1 MTSPVFEPLRDR
13 LRQESP
19 VDLII
24 DDGSHT
30 LADQVAGVRALW
42 CSLRVGGVYVVEDL
56 QDERAV
62 EWFRREG
69 WTIEDFRGIAGR
81 YDDLIAWRVKGYGE

>member
-1 MTSPVFEPLRDR
+1 VFEPLRDR
-13 LRQESP
+13 LRQERP

-30 LADQVAGVRALW
+30 LPDQVAGVRALW
-42 CSLRVGGVYVVEDL
+42 SSLRSGGVYVVEDL

-62 EWFRREG
+62 EWFRAEG
-69 WTIEDFRGIAGR
+69 WTIEDYRGVAGR
-81 YDDLIAWRVKGYGE
+81 YDDLIAWRAKTENE

>member
-1 MTSPVFEPLRDR
+1 MTSPDFAPLRDR
-13 LRQESP
+13 LRTEQP

-24 DDGSHT
+24 DDGSHA

-42 CSLRVGGVYVVEDL
+42 WSLRPGGVYVVEDL

-69 WTIEDFRGIAGR
+69 WTVEDYRGIAGR
-81 YDDLIAWRVKGYGE
+81 YDDLIAWRVKLENE